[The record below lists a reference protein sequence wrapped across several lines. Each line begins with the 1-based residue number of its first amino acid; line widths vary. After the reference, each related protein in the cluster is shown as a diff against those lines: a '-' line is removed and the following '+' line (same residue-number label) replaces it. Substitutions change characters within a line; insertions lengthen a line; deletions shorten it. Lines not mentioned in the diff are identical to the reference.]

1 MQKISKSLRITH
13 SIIFIVVVAT
23 VFLLIT
29 GGSGYLGIST
39 INNNVSSIYNDAVVK
54 TQLTSEMTK
63 RFMNI
68 RIEILRS
75 IDLGFTPSIINNIN
89 KLDGELKTLMEEYAS
104 SLDENSQEKTILQT
118 TINNY
123 GVFMNTWEGIRKKI
137 ENHEVISPEEKASI
151 ESRGGAI
158 LSNFTYIIDK
168 NKEKA
173 EELYQHS
180 IRVYEQNK
188 RNVGMIGTLA
198 LAVLLT
204 SSIMMITLLKKSIK
218 EMNEIFDMVATGDF
232 TQYIDTNQKNEFG
245 IMKKSLAMSIKDI
258 CNMILSI
265 KNSINL
271 TDDSANAL
279 ASVCQQMTA
288 ASQEVAASIQ
298 EVAKGSNSQAVDLE
312 KISEIVNNFGK
323 ELEATVEAIKE
334 VHENTKKTDV
344 MISEGN
350 TKLQQLITSTQTISE
365 SFEEVSE
372 HVKVLDGR
380 LKEIGEITDAI
391 NSISEQTNLLALNAA
406 IEAARAGE
414 AGRGF
419 AVVADEI
426 RKLAE
431 QSKNSSQHINQ
442 ILSNITSQSAE
453 IVITTVKGIDNLRNQ
468 EAVVHNTIESFQEI
482 LQGIGDI
489 IPKIENANDGI
500 KVVNERKDDIVE
512 RVGTIAAIAVDN
524 SAIAEEIAASSEEMS
539 ASVEEI
545 ASTAQ
550 NLSSMTYEMKDQVE
564 KFKVG
569 ENLEEDWKKIE
580 KNQEKVEEYEEVIK
594 EDHDSSEDL

>member
-1 MQKISKSLRITH
+1 
-13 SIIFIVVVAT
+13 
-23 VFLLIT
+23 
-29 GGSGYLGIST
+29 
-39 INNNVSSIYNDAVVK
+39 
-54 TQLTSEMTK
+54 
-63 RFMNI
+63 
-68 RIEILRS
+68 
-75 IDLGFTPSIINNIN
+75 
-89 KLDGELKTLMEEYAS
+89 
-104 SLDENSQEKTILQT
+104 
-118 TINNY
+118 
-123 GVFMNTWEGIRKKI
+123 
-137 ENHEVISPEEKASI
+137 
-151 ESRGGAI
+151 
-158 LSNFTYIIDK
+158 
-168 NKEKA
+168 
-173 EELYQHS
+173 
-180 IRVYEQNK
+180 
-188 RNVGMIGTLA
+188 
-198 LAVLLT
+198 
-204 SSIMMITLLKKSIK
+204 MMITLLKKSIK

-258 CNMILSI
+258 SNMILSI

>member
-1 MQKISKSLRITH
+1 
-13 SIIFIVVVAT
+13 
-23 VFLLIT
+23 
-29 GGSGYLGIST
+29 
-39 INNNVSSIYNDAVVK
+39 
-54 TQLTSEMTK
+54 
-63 RFMNI
+63 
-68 RIEILRS
+68 
-75 IDLGFTPSIINNIN
+75 
-89 KLDGELKTLMEEYAS
+89 
-104 SLDENSQEKTILQT
+104 
-118 TINNY
+118 
-123 GVFMNTWEGIRKKI
+123 
-137 ENHEVISPEEKASI
+137 
-151 ESRGGAI
+151 
-158 LSNFTYIIDK
+158 
-168 NKEKA
+168 
-173 EELYQHS
+173 
-180 IRVYEQNK
+180 
-188 RNVGMIGTLA
+188 
-198 LAVLLT
+198 
-204 SSIMMITLLKKSIK
+204 
-218 EMNEIFDMVATGDF
+218 
-232 TQYIDTNQKNEFG
+232 
-245 IMKKSLAMSIKDI
+245 
-258 CNMILSI
+258 
-265 KNSINL
+265 
-271 TDDSANAL
+271 
-279 ASVCQQMTA
+279 
-288 ASQEVAASIQ
+288 
-298 EVAKGSNSQAVDLE
+298 
-312 KISEIVNNFGK
+312 
-323 ELEATVEAIKE
+323 
-334 VHENTKKTDV
+334 

-442 ILSNITSQSAE
+442 ILSNITNESAE

-539 ASVEEI
+539 TSVEEI